1 MAAESPAEPP
11 VVAFS
16 TVELQVLGELLSAQL
31 EAADPACPELVL
43 RRLADR
49 LEAVSLR
56 C

>member
-1 MAAESPAEPP
+1 MAAESPAEAP

-16 TVELQVLGELLSAQL
+16 TVELQALGELLSAQL
-31 EAADPACPELVL
+31 DAAEPAVPAPVL

-49 LEAVSLR
+49 LEAAGLR